1 MSKKNKYYPRDD
13 VEYWFT
19 ANGNHIPVKAGQT
32 REEALN
38 AFLKAHGD
46 PRGKSVEELRREQ
59 AVDSDGLTAEE
70 RRIWREACERISRG
84 FKGIAPKVG
93 RQYFVSV
100 GNRKIAITSGK
111 YPNFKIQ
118 RVFTYDN
125 AEDQEEELRRLW
137 GKTQK

>member
-1 MSKKNKYYPRDD
+1 MKHRNRFYPRDD
-13 VEYWFT
+13 VAYFFT
-19 ANGNHIPVKAGQT
+19 ANGTHIPVKHGQT
-32 REEALN
+32 QEEAIS
-38 AFLKAHGD
+38 AFLKKHGD
-46 PRGKSVEELRREQ
+46 PREKSVEELRGEL
-59 AVDSDGLTAEE
+59 AVDSDGLTSDE
-70 RRIWREACERISRG
+70 RRIWREACERIARG

-111 YPNFKIQ
+111 YPNFRIQ

-125 AEDQEEELRRLW
+125 ADDQEEVLRRLW

>member
-1 MSKKNKYYPRDD
+1 MKQKYYIKDD
-13 VEYWFT
+13 IEYRFT

-38 AFLKAHGD
+38 AFLKEHGD
-46 PRGKSVEELRREQ
+46 PRGKSVGELRREQ
-59 AVDSDGLTAEE
+59 ALGQDGLTSEE
-70 RRIWREACERISRG
+70 RRIWREACERIARG

-111 YPNFKIQ
+111 YPDFRIK
-118 RVFTYDN
+118 RVFKYDN
-125 AEDQEEELRRLW
+125 SEDQEEELRRLW